1 MRLLVMGSLIAL
13 GACASASRHVNA
25 EGSSALAKHKQAP
38 PPTVRISTWTSPTG
52 QVHEV
57 AIWRPAPTA
66 SEPIASA
73 SPPSIERVYVVPGS
87 GCTGMAPILAHY
99 FEGLK
104 AREFIV
110 LHKLHV
116 HAADWP
122 RPTPCRPGFVA
133 QDELASWSLAW
144 RSFMDQDLR
153 ERPVPLARVVLVGI
167 SEGAELLP
175 GLMANWP
182 DVGLSVL
189 LGSTG
194 LDPWDALLMQLQ
206 REHDPLFAGSL
217 QARLDAPSGDAAKH
231 APANEASPS
240 DERLVGGRT
249 LSYWRTLR
257 HWPMAVPLGTSRTPT
272 LVLMGDADGVQATEG
287 LTRFAQEQH
296 RPWLCT
302 RLVPGAD
309 HGLRIEATQWRG
321 LWPLVQGLVQAPTA
335 QAFERRCAQPD

>member
-13 GACASASRHVNA
+13 VACTSASRHVKA
-25 EGSSALAKHKQAP
+25 EGGNAHHSQAP
-38 PPTVRISTWTSPTG
+38 PPEVRLSTWTSPQG

-57 AIWRPAPTA
+57 AIWRPAAIA
-66 SEPIASA
+66 SEPMAGASVA
-73 SPPSIERVYVVPGS
+73 SIERVYVVPGS
-87 GCTGMAPILAHY
+87 GCTGMAPILPHY
-99 FEGLK
+99 FKGLK

-133 QDELASWSLAW
+133 QDELASWAHAW
-144 RSFMDQDLR
+144 RSFMTQDLR

-175 GLMANWP
+175 GLMADWP

-206 REHDPLFAGSL
+206 REHDPLFAVSV

-231 APANEASPS
+231 APANEASSS

-249 LSYWRTLR
+249 LNYWRTLR
-257 HWPMAVPLGTSRTPT
+257 HWPVAVPLGTSRTPT

-287 LTRFAQEQH
+287 LTRFAQEQR

-302 RLVPGAD
+302 RMVAGAD
-309 HGLRIEATQWRG
+309 HGLRIEASQWRG
-321 LWPLVQGLVQAPTA
+321 LWPLVQGLVQTPTA
-335 QAFERRCAQPD
+335 QAFEQRCAQPD

>member
-1 MRLLVMGSLIAL
+1 MGGLIAL
-13 GACASASRHVNA
+13 VACTSASRHVKA
-25 EGSSALAKHKQAP
+25 EGGNAHHSQAP
-38 PPTVRISTWTSPTG
+38 PPEVRLSTWTSPQG

-57 AIWRPAPTA
+57 AIWRPAAIA
-66 SEPIASA
+66 SEPMAGASVA
-73 SPPSIERVYVVPGS
+73 SIERVYVVPGS
-87 GCTGMAPILAHY
+87 GCTGMAPILPHY
-99 FEGLK
+99 FKGLK

-133 QDELASWSLAW
+133 QDELASWAHAW
-144 RSFMDQDLR
+144 RSFMTQDLR

-175 GLMANWP
+175 GLMADWP

-206 REHDPLFAGSL
+206 REHDPLFAVNV

-231 APANEASPS
+231 APANEASSS

-249 LSYWRTLR
+249 LNYWRTLR
-257 HWPMAVPLGTSRTPT
+257 HWPVAVPLGTSRTPT

-287 LTRFAQEQH
+287 LTRFAQEQR

-302 RLVPGAD
+302 RMVAGAD
-309 HGLRIEATQWRG
+309 HGLRIEASQWRG
-321 LWPLVQGLVQAPTA
+321 LWPLVQGLVQTPTA
-335 QAFERRCAQPD
+335 QAFEQRCAQPD